1 MKDTGE
7 RLIPKLHNKSI
18 AYGEHLARYKS
29 VCEIVKNKVVLD
41 IACGT
46 GYGTQMIADS
56 AKHVYGVDV
65 SGEAVEYA
73 KVNYPHV
80 KVTYKQGDARKIPL
94 DDASVDVV
102 VSLETIEHI
111 PDPEEFVKEV
121 KRVLKKGG
129 QFVVSTPN
137 DDEFTDG
144 NIYHVHEF
152 DFKELNRLM
161 KKYFNNFEYFFQGSW
176 FASGIF
182 SKVKFEKEFSKNSI
196 EVKKSFSQKFEK
208 AIYYIAV
215 ASDSS
220 LQQLSENLVIADIY
234 SAKNEQENSART
246 EKHIMD
252 LNKKV
257 ERSELQV
264 KKLQAELS
272 DIHQSRAWKL
282 VTQVRTTMGKVP
294 SSKNAK

>member
-1 MKDTGE
+1 MVE
-7 RLIPKLHNKSI
+7 NKI
-18 AYGEHLARYKS
+18 
-29 VCEIVKNKVVLD
+29 VLD

-46 GYGTQMIADS
+46 GYGTQMLAEK
-56 AKHVYGVDV
+56 AEHVYGVDV
-65 SGEAVEYA
+65 SDEAVEYA
-73 KVNYPHV
+73 EINYPHA
-80 KVTYKQGDARKIPL
+80 KITYKQGDARKIPL
-94 DDASVDVV
+94 DDASVDVI

-129 QFVVSTPN
+129 QFIVSTPN

-161 KKYFNNFEYFFQGSW
+161 KKYFKNFEYFFQGSW

-182 SKVKFEKEFSKNSI
+182 SKEKFEDEFSEKNI
-196 EVKKSFSQKFEK
+196 ETKKSFSQKFDK

-220 LQQLSENLVIADIY
+220 LQQLSENLVIADVY
-234 SAKNEQENSART
+234 SAKNEQENSGHT
-246 EKHIMD
+246 EQHIKELD
-252 LNKKV
+252 NKFKKN
-257 ERSELQV
+257 EL
-264 KKLQAELS
+264 KIEKLEDELG
-272 DIHQSRAWKL
+272 DILGSRAWKFI
-282 VTQVRTTMGKVP
+282 TKVRSTIAKV
-294 SSKNAK
+294 STKKTK